1 MTLQSFLEHLSS
13 KKQLPD
19 LSVICFYSKE
29 YPLLFFSHIVSF
41 LQKHTN
47 NTKTFDV
54 VGIDLLLIK
63 AHISTM
69 SFSGQTVYWLH
80 GIHELSPKKQQEWIA
95 YAQTYSGPHVIVFFS
110 TDESV
115 VALQKLSQGICIALP
130 EHVPANDFSLIRFLV
145 TDGTS
150 KSNVSFSSRLL
161 PYTQQLSLDSACLFA
176 HYELVVGKSID
187 DFFKEW
193 AGHIIEPTHS
203 LFLLSQYFFGKKSKL
218 FFQQWSYSTE
228 LYLPPFWV
236 TFWAD
241 QLWRAYIYC
250 ELMQQKKYAEAKK
263 VQYKLPFSLIN
274 RDWSSLKLSEL
285 RNAHQFLSTMDF
297 RLKNGGSSV
306 ALELFY
312 GMFFENKFR

>member
-19 LSVICFYSKE
+19 LSILSFHGKE
-29 YPLLFFSHIVSF
+29 YPLLFFSHIISF

-47 NTKTFDV
+47 NSKIFDITGV
-54 VGIDLLLIK
+54 DLSLIK

-69 SFSGQTVYWLH
+69 SLSGKAIYWLH

-95 YAQTYSGPHVIVFFS
+95 YAQTYTGPHVIVFFS
-110 TDESV
+110 TDESAF
-115 VALQKLSQGICIALP
+115 ALQKLSQSSCITLP
-130 EHVPANDFSLIRFLV
+130 EHIPANDFSLIRYLV
-145 TDGTS
+145 TDGPS
-150 KSNVSFSSRLL
+150 KSAVSFSSRLL
-161 PYTQQLSLDSACLFA
+161 SYTQQLSLDSACLFA
-176 HYELVVGKSID
+176 HYELVVGKSVD
-187 DFFKEW
+187 DFFREW
-193 AGHIIEPTHS
+193 AVHIIEPTHS
-203 LFLLSQYFFGKKSKL
+203 LFLLSQYFFGKKPKL
-218 FFQQWSYSTE
+218 FFQQWSYCAE
-228 LYLPPFWV
+228 LYLPPFWA

-250 ELMQQKKYAEAKK
+250 ELMKQKKYAEAKK
-263 VQYKLPFSLIN
+263 YQYKLPFSLIN

-285 RNAHQFLSTMDF
+285 RSAHQFLSTMDF
-297 RLKNGGSSV
+297 RLKNGGSPI